1 VAELRPRAPVGRR
14 TVRGR
19 YVASLI
25 WPATVPRAANDNR
38 TAFSR
43 HRLLP
48 MAATLALLSVAV
60 WAVIS

>member
-1 VAELRPRAPVGRR
+1 VAELRRRAPVGRR
-14 TVRGR
+14 TIRGR

-25 WPATVPRAANDNR
+25 WPGDVPRPANDNR
-38 TAFSR
+38 ALFSR

-48 MAATLALLSVAV
+48 TAATVALLSVAV

>member
-1 VAELRPRAPVGRR
+1 VAELRRRAPIGRR

-25 WPATVPRAANDNR
+25 WPGAVPRAANDNR
-38 TAFSR
+38 SPFSL

-48 MAATLALLSVAV
+48 MAATLALVSVAV

>member
-1 VAELRPRAPVGRR
+1 VAELRRLAPVGRR

-25 WPATVPRAANDNR
+25 WPGDVPPAANDNR
-38 TAFSR
+38 ALFWR

-60 WAVIS
+60 WAVAS

>member
-1 VAELRPRAPVGRR
+1 VAELRRRAPIGRR
-14 TVRGR
+14 AGRGR

-25 WPATVPRAANDNR
+25 WPGDVPRPANDNR
-38 TAFSR
+38 ALFSR

>member
-1 VAELRPRAPVGRR
+1 VAELRRRAPVGRR
-14 TVRGR
+14 TGRGR

-25 WPATVPRAANDNR
+25 WPGDVPRPANDNR
-38 TAFSR
+38 ALCSR